1 MTHGWKDPINLII
14 TGVGGQ
20 GNILISKLLGEGM
33 LEEGYWITIGETYGA
48 SQRGGSVASHVR
60 ISKTSQHGPLIPE
73 GQAHIILGLEPME
86 SLRMLGTYGNSKT
99 DVITNIRPIHPM
111 AVAIGE
117 AEYPSVDRIRQGIR
131 ELSHEAWYLDASEI
145 AIKLGVPL
153 LTNMVMAGALI
164 GSGLIPL
171 EEEAFK
177 RQLKMSFEKDRL
189 SLNLKAFTLGVST
202 IREQGR
208 ASQNENSNKT
218 KGRRGK

>member
-1 MTHGWKDPINLII
+1 MSQEWKDPLNLII

-20 GNILISKLLGEGM
+20 GNILISKLIGEAM
-33 LEEGYWITIGETYGA
+33 LEEGYWVTIGETYGA

-60 ISKTSQHGPLIPE
+60 ISKSTQHGPLTPE
-73 GQAHIILGLEPME
+73 GQADIILGLEPME
-86 SLRMLGTYGNSKT
+86 SLRMLGVYGNPKT

-117 AEYPSVDRIRQGIR
+117 ADYPSLERIKQGIR

-145 AIKLGVPL
+145 AIGLGAPL

-164 GSGLIPL
+164 GGGRMPL
-171 EEEAFK
+171 EEEKFK
-177 RQLKMSFEKDRL
+177 CQLKMNFEKDRL

-202 IREQGR
+202 IRKQR
-208 ASQNENSNKT
+208 RTSQNKNSNET
-218 KGRRGK
+218 KVRRGK